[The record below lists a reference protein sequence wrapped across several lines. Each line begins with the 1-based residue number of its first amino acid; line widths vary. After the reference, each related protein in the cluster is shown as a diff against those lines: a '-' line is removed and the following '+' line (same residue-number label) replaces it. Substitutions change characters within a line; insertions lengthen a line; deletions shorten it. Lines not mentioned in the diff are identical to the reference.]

1 MAPLLSIAAALA
13 IPAVAMAAAI
23 AQLPEGDSRIVGGV
37 EAGDGDFPSLVH
49 FTVSGTK
56 QCGGALI
63 NAKTVL
69 TAAHCI
75 HAYDTDVIVRAGSN
89 LWNSGGIQVGV
100 EKIILHPEYAPQPR
114 HDNDFAILHLNAS
127 IRASSK
133 IGYAKIEQKGSDVT
147 AGTNVTVA
155 GWGQLKHKGEHVDK
169 LRKTMVKVVSRQEC
183 KALYAK
189 TSHTITENMICAK
202 DEGKD
207 ACGGDSGGPL
217 FITGT
222 NTVVGVVSW
231 GIGCANSSYAGVY
244 SRVGVMVDFLL
255 ANLAP
260 GSDKPIQVPGQS
272 PAPSSSQPPVQTPT
286 PSPSPPPV
294 QSPAPSSNRPPVQS
308 PLPSASRPPVQSPL
322 PSASRPPV
330 QTLTPM
336 PTPSQNPEQ
345 APIPVSKPPSQ
356 TKVCRPRKHRR
367 RS

>member
-1 MAPLLSIAAALA
+1 
-13 IPAVAMAAAI
+13 MAAAV

-49 FTVSGTK
+49 FTISGTK
-56 QCGGALI
+56 QCGGVLI
-63 NAKTVL
+63 NANTVL

-75 HAYDTDVIVRAGSN
+75 HTYDTDVKVRAGSN

-100 EKIILHPEYAPQPR
+100 EKIIRHPEYAPRPR
-114 HDNDFAILHLNAS
+114 HDNDFAILHLNES

-133 IGYAKIEQKGSDVT
+133 IGYAKIGQKGSDVT

-155 GWGQLKHKGEHVDK
+155 GWGQLNYKGEHVDK
-169 LRKTMVKVVSRQEC
+169 LRKTMVKVISRQEC
-183 KALYAK
+183 QALYAK
-189 TSHTITENMICAK
+189 TPHNITENMICAK

-244 SRVGVMVDFLL
+244 SRVGVVVDFLL

-330 QTLTPM
+330 QSPLPSASRPPVQTLTPM

-345 APIPVSKPPSQ
+345 APIPVPKPPSQ